1 MAENKPV
8 LDKDA
13 AAAKK
18 MADIKLA
25 VAFGIVF
32 GIGLISGWYL
42 TASGFFG

>member
-1 MAENKPV
+1 MATPINETVITPEEKR
-8 LDKDA
+8 
-13 AAAKK
+13 

-25 VAFGIVF
+25 ISFAIVF